1 MIDTIRKISKLNDDL
16 NLLKGNYEY
25 DKIWFKRYPDGD
37 LKFEMLMEWLSDDAN
52 SHSIE
57 KMINVIKDIKALENK

>member
-1 MIDTIRKISKLNDDL
+1 MIDTIKKISKLNDDL

-25 DKIWFKRYPDGD
+25 DKIWASPNGD

-52 SHSIE
+52 GHSIE
-57 KMINVIKDIKALENK
+57 KMIKVIKDIKALENK

>member
-1 MIDTIRKISKLNDDL
+1 MIDTIKKISKLNDDL

-25 DKIWFKRYPDGD
+25 DKIWVKSYPDGD

-57 KMINVIKDIKALENK
+57 KMIKVIKDIKALENK